1 MRAQNTES
9 APETVSMSAEVQR
22 SEGDG
27 KAAKSSGHQR
37 GWSQWQR
44 SDFLTAFEFS
54 ALVVM
59 IAVVWVLLSLPVLF
73 YYLSSFEVG
82 LGYKRSVTLS

>member
-1 MRAQNTES
+1 MES
-9 APETVSMSAEVQR
+9 AHGVVSASAAVQG

-44 SDFLTAFEFS
+44 SDFLTAFEFG

-73 YYLSSFEVG
+73 YYISPFEVG
-82 LGYKRSVTLS
+82 LGYKCSITLS

>member
-1 MRAQNTES
+1 MES
-9 APETVSMSAEVQR
+9 VRETVSVSAEVQR

-27 KAAKSSGHQR
+27 IAAKSSGHQR

-44 SDFLTAFEFS
+44 SDFLTAFEFG

-73 YYLSSFEVG
+73 YYLSPFEVG
-82 LGYKRSVTLS
+82 LGYKCSVTRS